1 MLVPVVPRPP
11 RLGRVPPSARCR
23 CPRQRL
29 PGVEEAPAQAQPPAE
44 GGTRRAPCVAAR
56 FLTRDL
62 QRPSRPG
69 SGPSGGH
76 TAARTCPS
84 ARRSCPARGHPGVSP
99 GSTPRGRRPWA
110 GGADSACS
118 APKRVHR
125 SRPATATTA
134 TGRSLSA
141 FIGVARWPPHPEPTS
156 VTVPTTGKPWPVTN
170 AITRATCPAPRA
182 DRMTAPGRRC
192 HRVNA
197 DHPPDAGRDSPVPW
211 AKTAPSAPGPSG
223 RSGSASRPAPAA
235 AGSDRRRNHR
245 GRPAAGPG
253 PPPRHPCT
261 ACLRSRAPVLSANL
275 QGRAERPP
283 SPWMTGQ

>member
-1 MLVPVVPRPP
+1 MLVPVVPRPL

-29 PGVEEAPAQAQPPAE
+29 PGVEEAPARAQPPAE

-62 QRPSRPG
+62 QRPSRPR

-99 GSTPRGRRPWA
+99 GSTPRARRPWA
-110 GGADSACS
+110 AGADSACS
-118 APKRVHR
+118 APKRIHR

-156 VTVPTTGKPWPVTN
+156 VTVPTTGKPSPVTN

-197 DHPPDAGRDSPVPW
+197 DHPPGRRAGLPGAMGEDRALRAGAVRPQRVRIQTCSGGGRLRSTP
-211 AKTAPSAPGPSG
+211 KPS
-223 RSGSASRPAPAA
+223 RAA
-235 AGSDRRRNHR
+235 RRGAR
-245 GRPAAGPG
+245 
-253 PPPRHPCT
+253 PPRAIP
-261 ACLRSRAPVLSANL
+261 ARRASGPVRLSFPRTFRV
-275 QGRAERPP
+275 GRNVRRP
-283 SPWMTGQ
+283 GG